1 MRIFI
6 FSLLFLCTGMTA
18 SACKIELTPP
28 HVIVRFGGSVSAN
41 CSTSS
46 CSELEGMG
54 WESPLGGQ
62 GLTRGVSSLPFH
74 IAKVDVWDVYSQ
86 CFITMK
92 NSEQKLENLDV
103 TVYKMPEIVSMP
115 QPVDEMVEGE
125 WYPIHCDIID
135 VAPVKY
141 LFVLFHKGNEIISNQ
156 TFDGVSKTP
165 VNRSSDYKLKVHRND
180 DGNEIWCE
188 AQLNLWPAEQPSLTM
203 RSRSHGINVLYP
215 PTFTEPENE
224 TLEVPANEKITL
236 NCTATGNPVPTYRWR
251 FSHSSQEMINIQNVE
266 KPVLMPSFQIKG
278 TYSCTASNKQ
288 GSTTKYFTV
297 IEVKGNR
304 TTFAVLLAM
313 GLFLG
318 VLVIG
323 TGLFLVKS
331 DGKFS
336 CNRGNYQPTSS
347 GPIFP
352 AELPGLFKL
361 EFSVSRRF
369 WEENIMGNNFLT
381 WILIFCMF
389 CSVSGE
395 GCSLILKPSRVVV
408 GFGEPVSVS
417 CEAARP
423 VRVLGWE
430 SAISATHTQED
441 RSVQWKVDSLIDWIE
456 EPICYGV
463 FYTAPRQ
470 CEEKLNLVL
479 YKTPDS
485 VSIKQVNHT
494 GPMVEGKE
502 YQLLCEVQNVAPVQ
516 YLTLR
521 WYRGQTEVYKHSF
534 SDLTSSSPVQV
545 SSTLVITPTKAE
557 NGAVYRCVAELELG
571 PEGPQPP
578 PTVSSEQ
585 LTSSVYFP
593 PTFLSPDMEILDLT
607 LDVEITLNCT
617 ATGNPA
623 PVYSWESSQPLQEK
637 MEGEAIVTTSSLLP
651 GTYTCTASNTLEKK
665 SKQFIVKAKT
675 KGI

>member
-1 MRIFI
+1 
-6 FSLLFLCTGMTA
+6 
-18 SACKIELTPP
+18 
-28 HVIVRFGGSVSAN
+28 
-41 CSTSS
+41 
-46 CSELEGMG
+46 
-54 WESPLGGQ
+54 
-62 GLTRGVSSLPFH
+62 
-74 IAKVDVWDVYSQ
+74 
-86 CFITMK
+86 
-92 NSEQKLENLDV
+92 
-103 TVYKMPEIVSMP
+103 
-115 QPVDEMVEGE
+115 
-125 WYPIHCDIID
+125 
-135 VAPVKY
+135 
-141 LFVLFHKGNEIISNQ
+141 
-156 TFDGVSKTP
+156 
-165 VNRSSDYKLKVHRND
+165 
-180 DGNEIWCE
+180 
-188 AQLNLWPAEQPSLTM
+188 
-203 RSRSHGINVLYP
+203 
-215 PTFTEPENE
+215 
-224 TLEVPANEKITL
+224 
-236 NCTATGNPVPTYRWR
+236 
-251 FSHSSQEMINIQNVE
+251 
-266 KPVLMPSFQIKG
+266 
-278 TYSCTASNKQ
+278 
-288 GSTTKYFTV
+288 
-297 IEVKGNR
+297 
-304 TTFAVLLAM
+304 
-313 GLFLG
+313 
-318 VLVIG
+318 
-323 TGLFLVKS
+323 
-331 DGKFS
+331 
-336 CNRGNYQPTSS
+336 
-347 GPIFP
+347 
-352 AELPGLFKL
+352 
-361 EFSVSRRF
+361 
-369 WEENIMGNNFLT
+369 MGNNFLT

-408 GFGEPVSVS
+408 GFGDSVSVS

-545 SSTLVITPTKAE
+545 SSILVITPTKAE

-578 PTVSSEQ
+578 PTVSSER

-593 PTFLSPDMEILDLT
+593 PTFLSPETEILDLT

-617 ATGNPA
+617 AAGNPA
-623 PVYSWESSQPLQEK
+623 PVYSWESSQHMQDK
-637 MEGEAIVTTSSLLP
+637 MEGEAIVTTTTLLP

-675 KGI
+675 KGV